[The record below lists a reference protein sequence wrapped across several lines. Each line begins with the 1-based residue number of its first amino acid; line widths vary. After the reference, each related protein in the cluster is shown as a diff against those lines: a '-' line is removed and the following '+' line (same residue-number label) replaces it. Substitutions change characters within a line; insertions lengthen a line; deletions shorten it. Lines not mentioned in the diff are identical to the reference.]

1 MKYVSYRI
9 RKLRQEE
16 IKILGDFLYEAIF
29 IPEGTKAP
37 PKEIVKEPELQVYVA
52 DFGKKKDDSC
62 YVAETSGKIAGAVWC
77 RIMDDYGHV
86 DNDTPSLAISVLEE
100 FRHCGIGTALM
111 QHMLTA
117 LKQQGYPQVSLS
129 VQKANY
135 AARMYKNSGLKLW
148 RIKRKNTLGF
158 ADCEHRDEVWF
169 YNLERVVRRDG
180 RNKMYRLFPDKDIIC
195 RNISCLPLEYR
206 RLPEIRSARR
216 KENGSEKYLTPVHL
230 LWYSYL
236 KRIYRRNKL
245 WRNQPFILRFPCP
258 VGTSQLDK
266 LKKLC
271 VAAGIKDIDM
281 DGKFVAIKMH
291 FGEMGNMAFLAPEL
305 CKSGCRSV

>member
-9 RKLRQEE
+9 RKLHQEE
-16 IKILGDFLYEAIF
+16 IKILDDFLYEAIF

-37 PKEIVKEPELQVYVA
+37 PKEIVKEPELQV
-52 DFGKKKDDSC
+52 

-135 AARMYKNSGLKLW
+135 AARMYKK
-148 RIKRKNTLGF
+148 LGF
-158 ADCEHRDEVWF
+158 ETVEDKEEE
-169 YNLERVVRRDG
+169 YIMVRR
-180 RNKMYRLFPDKDIIC
+180 L
-195 RNISCLPLEYR
+195 
-206 RLPEIRSARR
+206 
-216 KENGSEKYLTPVHL
+216 
-230 LWYSYL
+230 
-236 KRIYRRNKL
+236 
-245 WRNQPFILRFPCP
+245 
-258 VGTSQLDK
+258 
-266 LKKLC
+266 
-271 VAAGIKDIDM
+271 
-281 DGKFVAIKMH
+281 
-291 FGEMGNMAFLAPEL
+291 
-305 CKSGCRSV
+305 

>member
-37 PKEIVKEPELQVYVA
+37 PKEIIKEPELQMYVA
-52 DFGKKKDDSC
+52 DFGRRKDDIC
-62 YVAETSGKIAGAVWC
+62 YVAEMSGKIAGAVWC

-117 LKQQGYPQVSLS
+117 LKQQSYRQVSLS

-135 AARMYKNSGLKLW
+135 AARMYEK
-148 RIKRKNTLGF
+148 LGF
-158 ADCEHRDEVWF
+158 EIVEDKEEE
-169 YNLERVVRRDG
+169 YIMVRR
-180 RNKMYRLFPDKDIIC
+180 L
-195 RNISCLPLEYR
+195 
-206 RLPEIRSARR
+206 
-216 KENGSEKYLTPVHL
+216 
-230 LWYSYL
+230 
-236 KRIYRRNKL
+236 
-245 WRNQPFILRFPCP
+245 
-258 VGTSQLDK
+258 
-266 LKKLC
+266 
-271 VAAGIKDIDM
+271 
-281 DGKFVAIKMH
+281 
-291 FGEMGNMAFLAPEL
+291 
-305 CKSGCRSV
+305 